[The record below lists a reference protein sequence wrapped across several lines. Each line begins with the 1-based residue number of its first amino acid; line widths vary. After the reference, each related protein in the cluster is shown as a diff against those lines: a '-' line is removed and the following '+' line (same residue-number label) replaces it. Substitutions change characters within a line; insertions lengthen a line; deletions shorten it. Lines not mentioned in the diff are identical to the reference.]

1 MSNDCP
7 TLLNPLAQSQQ
18 AASEVLPSLNYTN
31 QDFSSL
37 KTRLALLVEQRFA
50 NDFTDFFE
58 SDLGVMLIEAFA
70 FCTDMLSFKM
80 DQQGNERYIDT
91 VAELANAFRI
101 CKAVGFQPTPPIA
114 STALFSVTINTLLQT
129 DLVIPSGYPVTATSN
144 VSNTGQ
150 IVYQLYPAD
159 IDNNPVFD
167 QDIIISAGSFTNTS
181 IIGVAG
187 KTFNDSHTST
197 GTVNQTYTL
206 LQSPVLFDSIV
217 VVVNG
222 TTWTHVDFFTD
233 SKPRFEYR
241 VEYDS
246 TWNATVIFGNG
257 QAGYI
262 PSQGSQI
269 QITYRVGGGTSGN
282 VVTGAFNFQ
291 AGFLVNGFN
300 ITVPVTFINYTAGNN
315 GYDGDTIDDIRRKL
329 PAFVRVQNR
338 AVTGED
344 YKLNAELFASPYN
357 GQVGKATA
365 VLRNHGCAGN
375 IIDLFIL
382 SRDGANGLAQ
392 ASDQLK
398 VDLATH
404 MDDIKMLTD
413 YLCIKDGVVVFVD
426 TIIDLHVPKF
436 YRKFAA
442 QIQAQA
448 QQILS
453 AFYQLG
459 NWEYGKILKSN
470 DLLQALSS
478 VKQVTSV
485 DITFITNNQN
495 QPLDVVVPKYYE
507 IIRPDNTNIVL
518 TFE

>member
-18 AASEVLPSLNYTN
+18 AASEILPTLNYTN
-31 QDFSSL
+31 QDFASL

-50 NDFTDFFE
+50 EEFSDFFE
-58 SDLGVMLIEAFA
+58 SDLGVMLIESYA
-70 FCTDMLSFKM
+70 FCADMLSFKM

-129 DLVIPSGYPVTATSN
+129 DLVIPSGYPVTTASGLGS
-144 VSNTGQ
+144 VGQ
-150 IVYQLYPAD
+150 INYQLYPAD
-159 IDNNPVFD
+159 LDNNPIFD
-167 QDIIISAGSFTNTS
+167 QDILISAGSFTNTS
-181 IIGVAG
+181 IVGIAG
-187 KTFNDSHTST
+187 QTFTDTHTST
-197 GTVNQTYTL
+197 GVVNQTYTL
-206 LQSPVLFDSIV
+206 IHSPVLFDSVTVI
-217 VVVNG
+217 VNG
-222 TTWTHVDFFTD
+222 TVWTEVDFFTD

-246 TWNATVIFGNG
+246 GWVSTVIFGNG

-269 QITYRVGGGTSGN
+269 QISYRVGGGTGGN

-291 AGFLVNGFN
+291 AGFLVQGFN
-300 ITVPVTFINYTAGNN
+300 ITVPVTFINYTAGTN
-315 GYDGDTIDDIRRKL
+315 GYDGDTIEDIRRKL
-329 PAFVRVQNR
+329 PAFVKVQNR

-344 YKLNAELFASPYN
+344 YKLSAELFASPYN

-382 SRDGANGLAQ
+382 ARDGANGLTQ
-392 ASDQLK
+392 ASNQLK
-398 VDLATH
+398 VDLVVH
-404 MDDIKMLTD
+404 MDEIKMLTD

-436 YRKFAA
+436 YRKFSA

-448 QQILS
+448 QQIIA

-459 NWEYGKILKSN
+459 NWEYGKKLKSN
-470 DLLQALSS
+470 DLLQALSG
-478 VKQVTSV
+478 VKQVTSI
-485 DITFITNNQN
+485 DITFVTNNED
-495 QPLDVVVPKYYE
+495 QPLDMVVPKYYE
-507 IIRPDNTNIVL
+507 IIRPDSTNIVL